1 VLQSLARQEI
11 IQLERLNAHS
21 LTIIADQS
29 LSLSDKQVA
38 IDKMGYNYKV
48 AKFSR
53 ATQQAIFI
61 ILGTENYKQLSNW
74 VGNRWQIEQT
84 LHGAPKAV
92 TGARTFEIYATRYD
106 SGGAYYA
113 ALPDQCVKL
122 TNGGLQTCT
131 DKGYTVGMVYDVYLS
146 YKKGTAARVGESG
159 PWNIDDTYWATWG
172 DPTPRRMFADLAL
185 GMPEAQAAYFNG
197 YNGGL
202 DQFGR
207 VVTAPYGIDLARQV
221 SIDIGLQP
229 GNNDWINVT
238 FMWTEGWGT
247 GSGSLEGGE
256 TINGNGSSGSEIIDP
271 VKVVTPGPDG
281 SIVHKVQPGETYWA
295 IAIAYETTIAEIYR
309 LNNLDEN
316 SPIWPGDEL
325 LIQPAQIN
333 ATSNV
338 EEITTEVT
346 ERVTVTT
353 KPSRTPRPTR
363 TKKPPD
369 PTNTALSD
377 ETYPLEAASQSS
389 DRSLKPLLTGGIA
402 FVIAG
407 LLLMLVGRMM
417 NR

>member
-1 VLQSLARQEI
+1 
-11 IQLERLNAHS
+11 
-21 LTIIADQS
+21 
-29 LSLSDKQVA
+29 
-38 IDKMGYNYKV
+38 
-48 AKFSR
+48 
-53 ATQQAIFI
+53 
-61 ILGTENYKQLSNW
+61 
-74 VGNRWQIEQT
+74 
-84 LHGAPKAV
+84 
-92 TGARTFEIYATRYD
+92 
-106 SGGAYYA
+106 
-113 ALPDQCVKL
+113 
-122 TNGGLQTCT
+122 
-131 DKGYTVGMVYDVYLS
+131 
-146 YKKGTAARVGESG
+146 
-159 PWNIDDTYWATWG
+159 
-172 DPTPRRMFADLAL
+172 
-185 GMPEAQAAYFNG
+185 
-197 YNGGL
+197 
-202 DQFGR
+202 
-207 VVTAPYGIDLARQV
+207 
-221 SIDIGLQP
+221 
-229 GNNDWINVT
+229 
-238 FMWTEGWGT
+238 
-247 GSGSLEGGE
+247 
-256 TINGNGSSGSEIIDP
+256 
-271 VKVVTPGPDG
+271 
-281 SIVHKVQPGETYWA
+281 VQPGETYWA